1 MLHAAALGSGIFVVL
16 ESTAVQIS
24 TDFGTTF
31 VSIGSPLNGS
41 PDGIAVSTNG
51 TIIAASYRNKGV
63 FTATLIGGT
72 WTWSSRATLTSSNY
86 DVPVTYGGGYFYASP
101 GSTIY
106 KSPDGI
112 TWTATGS
119 LPYWDGIGLT
129 YISAG
134 DSDVIATNAQLFYSG
149 NGGSSYV
156 QKIGSS
162 YFNVAVS
169 GDNSNGVWI
178 SGSQLYYGDFADL
191 TTYDPKKIIET
202 IFIIIIVVVVVC
214 VCCCIGGCVA
224 VCIFATKSN
233 TQNNNNSANDNHSF
247 GETYSVPVA
256 AVHVP
261 TNNPVH
267 TYSK

>member
-1 MLHAAALGSGIFVVL
+1 
-16 ESTAVQIS
+16 
-24 TDFGTTF
+24 
-31 VSIGSPLNGS
+31 
-41 PDGIAVSTNG
+41 
-51 TIIAASYRNKGV
+51 
-63 FTATLIGGT
+63 
-72 WTWSSRATLTSSNY
+72 
-86 DVPVTYGGGYFYASP
+86 VTYGGGFFYASP

-178 SGSQLYYGDFADL
+178 SGSQLYYGDFGKCSASCSL
-191 TTYDPKKIIET
+191 AVFLL
-202 IFIIIIVVVVVC
+202 IF
-214 VCCCIGGCVA
+214 
-224 VCIFATKSN
+224 SN
-233 TQNNNNSANDNHSF
+233 IRFISQRI
-247 GETYSVPVA
+247 
-256 AVHVP
+256 
-261 TNNPVH
+261 
-267 TYSK
+267 